1 MIRGFKKEKR
11 HCKWTNEFDE
21 GAAHIVGCIS
31 DSEVSVFGQI
41 FAQINEESKLQQDGS
56 KKI

>member
-31 DSEVSVFGQI
+31 DSEVSVFG
-41 FAQINEESKLQQDGS
+41 
-56 KKI
+56 